1 MSSNTSSSS
10 QTNAAPSPLDADI
23 VLVDGRKFRK
33 QSVQMSPESSKDKK
47 EAKKQKK
54 EEKKARKKEKREK
67 HRHQD
72 AKVQP
77 RWEKRAEKR

>member
-47 EAKKQKK
+47 EAKANALTFSQDDGGWRNDAELRVR
-54 EEKKARKKEKREK
+54 EEDGKDK
-67 HRHQD
+67 
-72 AKVQP
+72 
-77 RWEKRAEKR
+77 